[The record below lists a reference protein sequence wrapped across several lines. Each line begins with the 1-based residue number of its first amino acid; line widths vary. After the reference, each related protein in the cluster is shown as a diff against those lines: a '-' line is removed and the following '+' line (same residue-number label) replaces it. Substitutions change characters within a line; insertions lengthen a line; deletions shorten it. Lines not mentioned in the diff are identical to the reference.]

1 MQNKRN
7 SLLKALP
14 FAFKQTIP
22 VAMGYIFLG
31 TAFGILMNET
41 GYGFFW
47 TLAASVLIYA
57 GSMQFVL
64 VSLLA
69 AGAPLYTV
77 ALMTLFING
86 RHIFYGLGFI
96 EKFRRMGKRFLY
108 MVLSLTDETY
118 SVLCALDCPAGVDE
132 GDASFL
138 IALLDH
144 SYWVFGSVLGAL
156 LGKALPFDMTGIDF
170 SMTALFVVIFV
181 GQWKQYKSHIP
192 ALTGLM
198 CALISLVL
206 LGPDRFLLPALA
218 AAVTILVAFRR
229 VIERAGGQEGVG
241 SAAEPDGNSGTPS
254 ESEVDGK

>member
-1 MQNKRN
+1 MINKQN
-7 SLLKALP
+7 SLLRALP
-14 FAFKQTIP
+14 FAFKQTLP

-47 TLAASVLIYA
+47 TLAASLLIYA

-96 EKFRRMGKRFLY
+96 EKFRRMGRKFLY

-118 SVLCALDCPAGVDE
+118 SVLCALDCPPRVDE
-132 GDASFL
+132 NHASFL
-138 IALLDH
+138 IALMDH
-144 SYWVFGSVLGAL
+144 FYWVSGSVLGAL
-156 LGKALPFDMTGIDF
+156 IGRALPFDMTGIDF

-181 GQWKQYKSHIP
+181 GQWKQYRSHIP
-192 ALTGLM
+192 ALTGLV
-198 CALISLVL
+198 CALVSLVL

-218 AAVTILVAFRR
+218 ATVSLLFALRR
-229 VIERAGGQEGVG
+229 RIERADGQESAG
-241 SAAEPDGNSGTPS
+241 SAAEPDGNAAAPAESGVS
-254 ESEVDGK
+254 DR

>member
-47 TLAASVLIYA
+47 TLAASVFVFA

-181 GQWKQYKSHIP
+181 EQWEKAKSHIP
-192 ALTGLM
+192 ALTGIIITAACRLLFNADNFLIPSM
-198 CALISLVL
+198 IGITVALFLEKRW
-206 LGPDRFLLPALA
+206 LG
-218 AAVTILVAFRR
+218 
-229 VIERAGGQEGVG
+229 
-241 SAAEPDGNSGTPS
+241 AELKED
-254 ESEVDGK
+254 ESHD